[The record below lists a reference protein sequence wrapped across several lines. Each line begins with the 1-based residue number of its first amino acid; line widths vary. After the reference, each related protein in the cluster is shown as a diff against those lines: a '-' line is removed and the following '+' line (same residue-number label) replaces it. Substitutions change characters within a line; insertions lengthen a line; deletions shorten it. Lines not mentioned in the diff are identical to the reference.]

1 MRRGEPHAWT
11 AFDDG
16 FRPILEAFARQH
28 NIPEWEWPVCITE
41 LLADEALRLSRV
53 TTDVPRRL
61 DAYLM
66 RAVRNR
72 YLRTK
77 RAASCRDRN
86 HLAAS
91 ELRSGECIIPT
102 TSSEHALRASAGAS
116 VLPAGPSLALQR
128 LARELR
134 AGLRDDERAMLDW
147 VSEGIPRR
155 TIAKWLGLEH
165 DVCAKR
171 IWRLCQRLRADAT
184 ARSRGYD
191 PSERREIDRF
201 LRRARRATT
210 GCPTHAPST

>member
-1 MRRGEPHAWT
+1 MRRGEPGAWA
-11 AFDDG
+11 AFDDR

-28 NIPEWEWPVCITE
+28 NIPDCEWPVCITE
-41 LLADEALRLSRV
+41 LLADEALRLSRLA
-53 TTDVPRRL
+53 TEVPRRL

-77 RAASCRDRN
+77 RATSCRDRN

-91 ELRSGECIIPT
+91 EHRWGECIVPT
-102 TSSEHALRASAGAS
+102 TSSEHALRASAGADA
-116 VLPAGPSLALQR
+116 LPPGPSLALRR

-134 AGLRDDERAMLDW
+134 GGLRDDERAMLDW

-165 DVCAKR
+165 DACAKR

-184 ARSRGYD
+184 ARARVYD
-191 PSERREIDRF
+191 LSERREIDRF
-201 LRRARRATT
+201 LRRARRAPVE
-210 GCPTHAPST
+210 CPTQAPSS